1 MPEPRE
7 ERFLPAHYQSPWE
20 ALRRDLAAVVAD
32 LRLRA
37 QETWRRNREGDLDVP
52 AFWPRDLAPLF
63 WPLVVSLALLLVGA
77 GVVVLAVRVIPQQ
90 QLLTPHR
97 EALSESPAPERPV
110 PLSSSPTPDIAKTST
125 VETTPV
131 DEAAPARPKAPPPFA
146 APSVPAAQ
154 STTPSA
160 ADVQATD
167 QPLAAPQPIPD
178 PLPDPL
184 LVTLQQ
190 AAESTGVGVDAP
202 KLVLAIARRP
212 ERNGVKLTLA
222 ASWCDLKQSRRQELA
237 DQWLEQSQAAGYDE
251 LLLQSEQGKRWGRS
265 ARVGQGMVI
274 PEPETLTKR

>member
-7 ERFLPAHYQSPWE
+7 ERFLPAPYQSPWE

-63 WPLVVSLALLLVGA
+63 WPLVLSLALLLVGA
-77 GVVVLAVRVIPQQ
+77 GVVVLAGQVIPQQ
-90 QLLTPHR
+90 QLSTPHR
-97 EALSESPAPERPV
+97 ESLPESPAPERPV
-110 PLSSSPTPDIAKTST
+110 PLSSSPTPDIA
-125 VETTPV
+125 EATPV
-131 DEAAPARPKAPPPFA
+131 DEDAPVSPITPPQSPA
-146 APSVPAAQ
+146 SPSAAAQ
-154 STTPSA
+154 SATPSA

-167 QPLAAPQPIPD
+167 QPLAAPQSVPD

-184 LVTLQQ
+184 LLTLQQ
-190 AAESTGVGVDAP
+190 VAESTGAGVDDSN
-202 KLVLAIARRP
+202 LVLAIARRP
-212 ERNGVKLTLA
+212 ERNGVQLTLG

-237 DQWLEQSQAAGYDE
+237 DQWLEQIQAAGYDE
-251 LLLQSEQGKRWGRS
+251 LLLQSEQGQRWGRS

-274 PEPETLTKR
+274 PEPETLTKG

>member
-7 ERFLPAHYQSPWE
+7 ERFLPAPYQSPWE

-77 GVVVLAVRVIPQQ
+77 GVVVLAGRVIPQQ
-90 QLLTPHR
+90 QLSTPHR

-110 PLSSSPTPDIAKTST
+110 PLSSSPTPDIA
-125 VETTPV
+125 ETTPV
-131 DEAAPARPKAPPPFA
+131 DEAAPASPITPPQSPA
-146 APSVPAAQ
+146 SPAAVAQ
-154 STTPSA
+154 SATPSA

-167 QPLAAPQPIPD
+167 QPLAAPQSFPD
-178 PLPDPL
+178 TLPDPL

-190 AAESTGVGVDAP
+190 AAEQSSVGVDAP

-212 ERNGVKLTLA
+212 ERNGVQLTLA
-222 ASWCDLKQSRRQELA
+222 ASWCALKQSRRQELA

-274 PEPETLTKR
+274 PEPQTSTKG

>member
-7 ERFLPAHYQSPWE
+7 ERFLPAPYQSPWE

-77 GVVVLAVRVIPQQ
+77 GVFVLAGRVIPQQ
-90 QLLTPHR
+90 QLSKPHL
-97 EALSESPAPERPV
+97 ESLPESPVPERPV
-110 PLSSSPTPDIAKTST
+110 SLSSSSTPDIAKT
-125 VETTPV
+125 TPV
-131 DEAAPARPKAPPPFA
+131 DEAEAASPITPLEMPAPPTA
-146 APSVPAAQ
+146 AAQ
-154 STTPSA
+154 SATPSA
-160 ADVQATD
+160 AGVQATD
-167 QPLAAPQPIPD
+167 QPLAAPQSVPD

-184 LVTLQQ
+184 LVTLQK
-190 AAESTGVGVDAP
+190 AAASTGVGVDAP

-212 ERNGVKLTLA
+212 ERNGVQLTLA
-222 ASWCDLKQSRRQELA
+222 ASWCDLKQGRRQELA

-251 LLLQSEQGKRWGRS
+251 LLLQSEQGTGWGRS

>member
-7 ERFLPAHYQSPWE
+7 ERFLPAPYQSPWE

-77 GVVVLAVRVIPQQ
+77 GVVVLAGQVIPQQ
-90 QLLTPHR
+90 QLSTPHR
-97 EALSESPAPERPV
+97 EALTESPAPERPV
-110 PLSSSPTPDIAKTST
+110 PLSSSPTPDIA
-125 VETTPV
+125 ETTPV
-131 DEAAPARPKAPPPFA
+131 DEAAPASPITPPQLLAPPA
-146 APSVPAAQ
+146 AAAQ
-154 STTPSA
+154 SATPSA

-167 QPLAAPQPIPD
+167 QPLTAPQSVPD
-178 PLPDPL
+178 PLSDPL

-190 AAESTGVGVDAP
+190 AAESTGAGVDAS
-202 KLVLAIARRP
+202 KLVLAIARQP
-212 ERNGVKLTLA
+212 ERNGVQLTLG
-222 ASWCDLKQSRRQELA
+222 ASWCDLKQGRRQELA

-251 LLLQSEQGKRWGRS
+251 LLLQSEQGTRWGRS

-274 PEPETLTKR
+274 PEPEAPTKA

>member
-7 ERFLPAHYQSPWE
+7 ERFLPAPYQSPWE

-77 GVVVLAVRVIPQQ
+77 GVFVLAGRVIPQQ
-90 QLLTPHR
+90 QLSKPHL
-97 EALSESPAPERPV
+97 ESLPESPAPDRPV
-110 PLSSSPTPDIAKTST
+110 SLSSSSTPDIAKT
-125 VETTPV
+125 TPV
-131 DEAAPARPKAPPPFA
+131 DEAEAASPITPLEMPAPPTA
-146 APSVPAAQ
+146 AAQ
-154 STTPSA
+154 SATPSA

-167 QPLAAPQPIPD
+167 QPLAAPQSVPD
-178 PLPDPL
+178 TLPDPL
-184 LVTLQQ
+184 LVTLQK
-190 AAESTGVGVDAP
+190 AAASTGVGVDAP

-212 ERNGVKLTLA
+212 ERNGVQLTLA
-222 ASWCDLKQSRRQELA
+222 ASWWNLKQIRRQELA
-237 DQWLEQSQAAGYDE
+237 DQWLEQIQAAGYDE
-251 LLLQSEQGKRWGRS
+251 LLLQSEQGKGWGRS

-274 PEPETLTKR
+274 PEPETFTKR

>member
-7 ERFLPAHYQSPWE
+7 ERFLPAPYQSPWE

-63 WPLVVSLALLLVGA
+63 WPLVLSLALLLVGA
-77 GVVVLAVRVIPQQ
+77 GVVVLAGRVIPQQ
-90 QLLTPHR
+90 QLSTPHR
-97 EALSESPAPERPV
+97 ESLQESPAPERPV
-110 PLSSSPTPDIAKTST
+110 PLSSSPTPDIA
-125 VETTPV
+125 EATPV
-131 DEAAPARPKAPPPFA
+131 DEDALVSPITPPQSPTPPAA
-146 APSVPAAQ
+146 AAQ
-154 STTPSA
+154 SATPSA
-160 ADVQATD
+160 ADVQAND
-167 QPLAAPQPIPD
+167 QPLAASQSVPD

-190 AAESTGVGVDAP
+190 AAESTVASVDAP
-202 KLVLAIARRP
+202 QLVVAIARRP
-212 ERNGVKLTLA
+212 ERNGVQLTLGT
-222 ASWCDLKQSRRQELA
+222 SWCDLKQSRRQELA

-251 LLLQSEQGKRWGRS
+251 LLLQSEQGQRWGRS

-274 PEPETLTKR
+274 PEPETLTKG

>member
-7 ERFLPAHYQSPWE
+7 ERFLPAPYQSPWE

-77 GVVVLAVRVIPQQ
+77 GVFVLAGRFIPQQ
-90 QLLTPHR
+90 QLSKPH
-97 EALSESPAPERPV
+97 LGSLPESPAPERPV
-110 PLSSSPTPDIAKTST
+110 PLSSSPTPDITKTP
-125 VETTPV
+125 PV
-131 DEAAPARPKAPPPFA
+131 DEAAPASPVTPPQLP
-146 APSVPAAQ
+146 APSAAVGQ
-154 STTPSA
+154 SAIPSA

-274 PEPETLTKR
+274 PEPEAPTKA

>member
-7 ERFLPAHYQSPWE
+7 ERFLPAPYQSPWE

-77 GVVVLAVRVIPQQ
+77 GVVVLAGQVIPQQ
-90 QLLTPHR
+90 QLSTPHR
-97 EALSESPAPERPV
+97 ESLPESPAPERPV
-110 PLSSSPTPDIAKTST
+110 LLSSSPTPDIA
-125 VETTPV
+125 EATPV
-131 DEAAPARPKAPPPFA
+131 DEDAPVSPITPPQSPA
-146 APSVPAAQ
+146 SPAAVAQ
-154 STTPSA
+154 SANPSA
-160 ADVQATD
+160 ADVQPND
-167 QPLAAPQPIPD
+167 QPLAAPQSVPD

-190 AAESTGVGVDAP
+190 AAESTGAGVDAP

-212 ERNGVKLTLA
+212 ERNGVQLTLA

-237 DQWLEQSQAAGYDE
+237 DRWLEQIQVAGYDE
-251 LLLQSEQGKRWGRS
+251 LLLQSEQGQRWGRS

-274 PEPETLTKR
+274 PEPQTFTKR

>member
-7 ERFLPAHYQSPWE
+7 ERFLPAPYQSPWE

-77 GVVVLAVRVIPQQ
+77 GVVVLAGRVIPQQ
-90 QLLTPHR
+90 QLSTPHR
-97 EALSESPAPERPV
+97 ESLPESPAPERPV
-110 PLSSSPTPDIAKTST
+110 PLSSSPTPDIAKA
-125 VETTPV
+125 TPV
-131 DEAAPARPKAPPPFA
+131 DEDAPVSPITPPQSPA
-146 APSVPAAQ
+146 SPSAAAQ
-154 STTPSA
+154 SATPSA
-160 ADVQATD
+160 ADVQPND
-167 QPLAAPQPIPD
+167 QPLAAPQSVPD
-178 PLPDPL
+178 PLPDAL

-202 KLVLAIARRP
+202 KLVVAIARRP
-212 ERNGVKLTLA
+212 ERNGVQLTLG
-222 ASWCDLKQSRRQELA
+222 ASWCDLKQGRRQELA

-251 LLLQSEQGKRWGRS
+251 LLLQSEQGQRWGRS

-274 PEPETLTKR
+274 PEPQTFTKR

>member
-7 ERFLPAHYQSPWE
+7 ERFLPAPYQSPWE

-77 GVVVLAVRVIPQQ
+77 GVFVLAGRVIPQQ
-90 QLLTPHR
+90 QLSKPHL
-97 EALSESPAPERPV
+97 ESLPESPVPERPV
-110 PLSSSPTPDIAKTST
+110 SLSSSSTPDIAKT
-125 VETTPV
+125 TPV
-131 DEAAPARPKAPPPFA
+131 DEAEAASPITPLEMPAPPTA
-146 APSVPAAQ
+146 AAQ
-154 STTPSA
+154 SATPSA
-160 ADVQATD
+160 AGVQATD
-167 QPLAAPQPIPD
+167 QPLAAPQSVPD

-184 LVTLQQ
+184 LVTLQK
-190 AAESTGVGVDAP
+190 AAASTGVGVDAP

-212 ERNGVKLTLA
+212 ERNGVQLTLA
-222 ASWCDLKQSRRQELA
+222 ASWCDLKQGRRQELA

-251 LLLQSEQGKRWGRS
+251 LLLQSEQGTGWGRS

-274 PEPETLTKR
+274 PEPETSTKG

>member
-7 ERFLPAHYQSPWE
+7 ERFLPAPYQSPWE

-63 WPLVVSLALLLVGA
+63 WPLVLSLALLLVGA
-77 GVVVLAVRVIPQQ
+77 GVVVLAGRVIPQQ
-90 QLLTPHR
+90 QLSTPHR
-97 EALSESPAPERPV
+97 ESLPESPAPERPV
-110 PLSSSPTPDIAKTST
+110 PLSSFPTPDIA
-125 VETTPV
+125 EATPV
-131 DEAAPARPKAPPPFA
+131 DEDAPVSPITPPQSPAPPA
-146 APSVPAAQ
+146 AVAQ
-154 STTPSA
+154 SATPSA
-160 ADVQATD
+160 ADVQPND
-167 QPLAAPQPIPD
+167 QPLAAPQSVPD
-178 PLPDPL
+178 PLPDAL

-190 AAESTGVGVDAP
+190 AAESLGAGVDAP

-212 ERNGVKLTLA
+212 ERNGVQLTLA

-237 DQWLEQSQAAGYDE
+237 DRWLEQIQVAGYDE
-251 LLLQSEQGKRWGRS
+251 LLLQSEQGQRWGRS

-274 PEPETLTKR
+274 PEPQTFTKR

>member
-7 ERFLPAHYQSPWE
+7 ERFLPAPYQSPWE

-77 GVVVLAVRVIPQQ
+77 GVVVLAGRVIPQQ
-90 QLLTPHR
+90 QLSTPHR
-97 EALSESPAPERPV
+97 EALPESPAPERPV
-110 PLSSSPTPDIAKTST
+110 PLSSSPTPDIA
-125 VETTPV
+125 EATPV
-131 DEAAPARPKAPPPFA
+131 DEDALVSPITPQLSPDP
-146 APSVPAAQ
+146 PAAVAQ
-154 STTPSA
+154 SVTLSA

-167 QPLAAPQPIPD
+167 QPPAAPQSVPD

-190 AAESTGVGVDAP
+190 AAESTGAGVDAS
-202 KLVLAIARRP
+202 KLVLKIARRP
-212 ERNGVKLTLA
+212 ERNGVQLTLG

-237 DQWLEQSQAAGYDE
+237 DRWLEQSQAAGYDE
-251 LLLQSEQGKRWGRS
+251 LLLQSEQGKRLGRS

-274 PEPETLTKR
+274 PEPETFTEG

>member
-7 ERFLPAHYQSPWE
+7 ERFLPAPYQSPWE

-77 GVVVLAVRVIPQQ
+77 GVVVLAGQMILQQ
-90 QLLTPHR
+90 QLSTPHR
-97 EALSESPAPERPV
+97 ESLPESPAPERPV
-110 PLSSSPTPDIAKTST
+110 LLSSSPTPDIA
-125 VETTPV
+125 EATPV
-131 DEAAPARPKAPPPFA
+131 DEDAPVSPITPPQSPA
-146 APSVPAAQ
+146 SPAAVAQ
-154 STTPSA
+154 SANPSA
-160 ADVQATD
+160 ADVQPND
-167 QPLAAPQPIPD
+167 QPLAAPQSVPD

-190 AAESTGVGVDAP
+190 AAESTGAGVDAP

-212 ERNGVKLTLA
+212 ERNGVQLTLA
-222 ASWCDLKQSRRQELA
+222 ESWCDLKQSRRQELA
-237 DQWLEQSQAAGYDE
+237 DRWLEQIQVAGYDE
-251 LLLQSEQGKRWGRS
+251 LLLQSEQGQRWGRS

-274 PEPETLTKR
+274 PEPQTFTKR

>member
-7 ERFLPAHYQSPWE
+7 ERFLPAPYQSPWE

-52 AFWPRDLAPLF
+52 AFWPRELAPLF

-77 GVVVLAVRVIPQQ
+77 GVVVLAGRVIPQQ
-90 QLLTPHR
+90 QLSTPHR
-97 EALSESPAPERPV
+97 ESLPESPAPERPV
-110 PLSSSPTPDIAKTST
+110 RLSSSPTPDIA
-125 VETTPV
+125 EATPV
-131 DEAAPARPKAPPPFA
+131 DEDAPVSPITPPQSPA
-146 APSVPAAQ
+146 SPSAAAQ
-154 STTPSA
+154 SATPSA
-160 ADVQATD
+160 ADVQPND
-167 QPLAAPQPIPD
+167 QPLAAPQSVPD

-190 AAESTGVGVDAP
+190 AAESTGAAVDAP
-202 KLVLAIARRP
+202 KLVVAIARRP
-212 ERNGVKLTLA
+212 ERNGVQLTLA

-251 LLLQSEQGKRWGRS
+251 LLLQSEQGTRWGRS

-274 PEPETLTKR
+274 PEPQTFTKR

>member
-7 ERFLPAHYQSPWE
+7 ERFLPAPYQSPWE

-77 GVVVLAVRVIPQQ
+77 GVVVLAGRVIPQQ
-90 QLLTPHR
+90 QLSTPHR
-97 EALSESPAPERPV
+97 ESLPESPAPERPV
-110 PLSSSPTPDIAKTST
+110 LLSSSPTPDIA
-125 VETTPV
+125 EATPV
-131 DEAAPARPKAPPPFA
+131 DEDAPVSPITPPQSPA
-146 APSVPAAQ
+146 SPAAVAQ
-154 STTPSA
+154 SATPSA
-160 ADVQATD
+160 ADVQPND
-167 QPLAAPQPIPD
+167 QPLAAPQSVPD

-190 AAESTGVGVDAP
+190 AAESTGAGVDAP

-212 ERNGVKLTLA
+212 ERNGVQLTLA
-222 ASWCDLKQSRRQELA
+222 ASWCDLKQSRRQEMA
-237 DQWLEQSQAAGYDE
+237 DRWLEQIQVAGYDE
-251 LLLQSEQGKRWGRS
+251 LLLQSEQGQRWGRS

-274 PEPETLTKR
+274 PEPQTFTKR

>member
-7 ERFLPAHYQSPWE
+7 ERFLPAPYQSPWE

-32 LRLRA
+32 LLLRA

-77 GVVVLAVRVIPQQ
+77 GVVVLAGRVIPQQ
-90 QLLTPHR
+90 QLSTPHR
-97 EALSESPAPERPV
+97 EALPESPAPERPV
-110 PLSSSPTPDIAKTST
+110 PLSSSPTPDIA
-125 VETTPV
+125 EAIPV
-131 DEAAPARPKAPPPFA
+131 DEDALVSPITPPQSPD
-146 APSVPAAQ
+146 PPAAVAQ
-154 STTPSA
+154 SVTLSA

-167 QPLAAPQPIPD
+167 QPPAAPQSVPD

-190 AAESTGVGVDAP
+190 AAESTGAGVDAS
-202 KLVLAIARRP
+202 KLVLKIARRP
-212 ERNGVKLTLA
+212 ERNGVQLTLG

-237 DQWLEQSQAAGYDE
+237 DRWLEQSQAAGYDE
-251 LLLQSEQGKRWGRS
+251 LLLQSEQGKRLGRS

-274 PEPETLTKR
+274 PEPETFTEG